1 MLRTVGRL
9 ILKLMAIVC
18 IIGIV
23 ALLGILDVFL
33 LLGYALHGLILACA
47 GFMVLMMI
55 LVTQDWQTIGV
66 VLAIVA
72 GSSLVMFFGTSLT
85 TLMRSIEFG
94 LAEFIGSGYR
104 RKRNEESLQ
113 NFCSD
118 FLSLQSEYA
127 VSVLNFQLIQLFSK
141 LFKINGT
148 KLAFSCI

>member
-55 LVTQDWQTIGV
+55 LVTQDWQSLLDHDTGEKETRNRYKIFV
-66 VLAIVA
+66 AI
-72 GSSLVMFFGTSLT
+72 
-85 TLMRSIEFG
+85 
-94 LAEFIGSGYR
+94 
-104 RKRNEESLQ
+104 
-113 NFCSD
+113 FC
-118 FLSLQSEYA
+118 
-127 VSVLNFQLIQLFSK
+127 LFSLNT
-141 LFKINGT
+141 LFR
-148 KLAFSCI
+148 F

>member
-55 LVTQDWQTIGV
+55 LVTQDWQTLLDHDTGEKETRNRYKIFV
-66 VLAIVA
+66 AI
-72 GSSLVMFFGTSLT
+72 
-85 TLMRSIEFG
+85 
-94 LAEFIGSGYR
+94 
-104 RKRNEESLQ
+104 
-113 NFCSD
+113 FC
-118 FLSLQSEYA
+118 
-127 VSVLNFQLIQLFSK
+127 LFSLNT
-141 LFKINGT
+141 LFW
-148 KLAFSCI
+148 F

>member
-9 ILKLMAIVC
+9 ILKLMALVC

-23 ALLGILDVFL
+23 ALLGILVVFL

-72 GSSLVMFFGTSLT
+72 GSSLVMFFGTGLT
-85 TLMRSIEFG
+85 NLMRSIEFG
-94 LAEFIGSGYR
+94 LAEFIGS
-104 RKRNEESLQ
+104 
-113 NFCSD
+113 
-118 FLSLQSEYA
+118 
-127 VSVLNFQLIQLFSK
+127 
-141 LFKINGT
+141 
-148 KLAFSCI
+148 